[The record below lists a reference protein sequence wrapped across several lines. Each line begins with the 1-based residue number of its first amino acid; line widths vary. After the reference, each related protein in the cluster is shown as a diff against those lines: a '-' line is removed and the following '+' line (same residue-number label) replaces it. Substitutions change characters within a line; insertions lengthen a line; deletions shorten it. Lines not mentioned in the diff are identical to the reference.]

1 MEKILQWKVEEGRD
15 RTDPLSSPC
24 VCVQLDLCVKPL
36 KTLTLYEMLLD
47 LMKEEE
53 ESLQQIRTSLRE
65 VTLMF
70 LMSLNPSRMF
80 KSVCWKFSKTVL

>member
-1 MEKILQWKVEEGRD
+1 M
-15 RTDPLSSPC
+15 C

-65 VTLMF
+65 VTMRF
-70 LMSLNPSRMF
+70 RVSLNTSRRFRSDPQMF
-80 KSVCWKFSKTVL
+80 YKTWQKKLE